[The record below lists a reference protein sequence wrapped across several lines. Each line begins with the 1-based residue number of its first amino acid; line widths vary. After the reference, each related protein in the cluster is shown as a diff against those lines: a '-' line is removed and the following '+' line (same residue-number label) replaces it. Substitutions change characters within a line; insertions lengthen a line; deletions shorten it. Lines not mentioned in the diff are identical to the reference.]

1 MSRIRTDI
9 EFKFPRILAFYL
21 FAPQL
26 ESADVSEIRTEL
38 DGNQIDGTVLFG
50 SRQHDLQRRQ
60 FNEIRAVVGVDS
72 VADFVVMTDGGRE
85 ETEFRRFADDQGET
99 LCVDRHRRAFLK
111 TEIDNAKCF
120 QWRFHSR
127 NGRHR

>member
-26 ESADVSEIRTEL
+26 ESADVSEIRTKL

-50 SRQHDLQRRQ
+50 SRQHDLQWRQ

-99 LCVDRHRRAFLK
+99 LCIDRHRRAFLK
-111 TEIDNAKCF
+111 TEIDNAKRF
-120 QWRFHSR
+120 QWRFHSW

>member
-26 ESADVSEIRTEL
+26 ESADVSEIRTKL

-85 ETEFRRFADDQGET
+85 ETEFRRFSDDQGET
-99 LCVDRHRRAFLK
+99 LCIDRHRRAFLK

>member
-9 EFKFPRILAFYL
+9 EFKFPKILAFYL

-38 DGNQIDGTVLFG
+38 DGNQIDRTVLFG

-85 ETEFRRFADDQGET
+85 ETEFRRFADDQGEA
-99 LCVDRHRRAFLK
+99 LCIDRHRRAFLK